1 MGVEKMNVQTSQEE
15 ETDGTGKRLRRNTE
29 RMEKLY
35 CTKVSKYKDKLHQV
49 EDLISVHILNSATIP
64 NETVKTEKDAEF
76 NWNGI

>member
-1 MGVEKMNVQTSQEE
+1 
-15 ETDGTGKRLRRNTE
+15 
-29 RMEKLY
+29 MEKLY